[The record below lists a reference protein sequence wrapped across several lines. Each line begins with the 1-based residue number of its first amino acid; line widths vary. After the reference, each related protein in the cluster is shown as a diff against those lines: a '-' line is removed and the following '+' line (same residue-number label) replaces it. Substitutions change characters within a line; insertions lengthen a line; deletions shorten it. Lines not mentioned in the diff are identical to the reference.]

1 MIKRS
6 VTTYKDFDF
15 AAGQT
20 ILFDKPLDLTSF
32 DVVYRLRRILH
43 IKKIG
48 HAGTLDPKA
57 TGLLSVCTG
66 KSTKNFDSY
75 MGLPKEYVGTL
86 VLGEQTPS
94 MDSET
99 AVHLTGDVSEVTL
112 EKIRLASIELTGEI
126 DQIPPM
132 YSAVSKNGTR
142 LYSLARKGETIEREP
157 RKVVV
162 EEFEIIDYSPP
173 KVQFRV
179 VCSKGTYIRVLAHDL
194 GQILG
199 CGAWLS
205 GLKRTAIGEYRIED
219 AITLESF
226 KEIYDRDRSEM
237 MIENENQS

>member
-6 VTTYKDFDF
+6 VTTYKDLDF

-20 ILFDKPLDLTSF
+20 IIFDKPLDLTSF
-32 DVVYRLRRILH
+32 DVIYRLRRILH
-43 IKKIG
+43 IQKIG

-57 TGLLSVCTG
+57 TGLLIVCTG
-66 KSTKNFDSY
+66 KSTKKIDSY
-75 MGLPKEYVGTL
+75 MGLPKEYTGTM

-99 AVHLTGDVSEVTL
+99 EVFL
-112 EKIRLASIELTGEI
+112 EQDISSVTMEAIEAAAKSLTGEI

-132 YSAVSKNGTR
+132 YSAVSKNGQR

-157 RKVVV
+157 RRVFV
-162 EEFEIIDYSPP
+162 EEFEIIDFSPP
-173 KVQFRV
+173 VVKFRV
-179 VCSKGTYIRVLAHDL
+179 LCSKGTYIRVLAHDM

-205 GLKRTAIGEYRIED
+205 SLRRTAIGEFRVDD
-219 AITLESF
+219 AVTIESF
-226 KEIYDRDRSEM
+226 KDIYFSDKSET
-237 MIENENQS
+237 MIENES